1 MKKLFLVIAAILTLT
16 VAGAIPANV
25 LFRATPDDDV
35 ANPAHD
41 SAEGDTVIITP
52 DSLLHRASDNFKKI
66 TFMKFDGVED
76 DSIFPQVMTAYHDVL
91 EAIAVQQPQSRG
103 WNQCKEMLREIDRD
117 LFRGAFYYSSKNDGP
132 RLTEYA
138 QAYLDVQLMDEFK
151 DEVWKNDP
159 AMQPVLAY
167 IAASGAYNAQDF
179 ERAIKYFKAYFAT
192 GDTSKRE
199 LVYTFMGQACL
210 NSGNYDLGISTLKTG
225 LPFYPDNKQLPLIGM
240 QLCIDGGRAESL
252 QEFLTAA
259 LKADPTSEQL
269 LNVQGQLWEDA
280 GNYGEALT
288 LYNQLDEAN
297 PGKLSNAKHIGLCY
311 FNIAVGHFNDA
322 VMEKDEKASKRSRR
336 QAKSYFGAA
345 AQKLE
350 EVVASD
356 PMSEKY
362 LKALGVSYLC
372 LEQKDDYMR
381 INERLTALGVDP
393 VAEVFMPSS
402 VSYSDNG
409 GRNFDYN
416 SGDLARVDVPLFS
429 EYGAEYVVDRLKKWS
444 AKGEF
449 EPMDEYQRRVNDKSI
464 QSEYQRLLSE
474 AGKNY
479 LDEYGNKLRLT
490 DIKLAPYDATNET
503 FMVET
508 SYGPVYLHVPLKDRE
523 AEQFKQTFS
532 NVTFRNPTYF
542 IDDNSVKIASITF
555 VTPTGKTYA
564 YDNSR
569 AASYAGVPDIN
580 IDFAS
585 ILAPLKSDAPAAQQ
599 SGTVTITKKS
609 DVDENI
615 PLAKKVNRNTLA
627 LVIANEDY
635 NKAVKVPA
643 AINDGSTFA
652 EYCRKTLGLPAE
664 NVNLVINASLGNLFS
679 AITDLKRK
687 VDVLGGEADVIVYYA
702 GHGMP
707 DEATMDAYLM
717 PVDADPRLPETCYG
731 MNRLYKE
738 LGDLDAKS
746 VMVFIDACF
755 SGAERSG
762 KMLADARAVAV
773 KPKQAAPKGN
783 MFVFSAT
790 SDKETALPYAE
801 KNHGM
806 FTYFVLHKL
815 QSSKGDVTLKDLSD
829 YVIGEVKNRST
840 FINNKPQTPTV
851 TTSGRMTDLWKSK
864 KMNQ

>member
-1 MKKLFLVIAAILTLT
+1 MKKLFLVISAILTLT
-16 VAGAIPANV
+16 VAGAFPATA
-25 LFRATPDDDV
+25 LLRDADDDIV
-35 ANPAHD
+35 STPAD
-41 SAEGDTVIITP
+41 SVGVDTVVITP

-76 DSIFPQVMTAYHDVL
+76 DSIFPQVMTAYNDVL
-91 EAIAVQQPQSRG
+91 EAIALQEPHSRG

-117 LFRGAFYYSSKNDGP
+117 LFRGAFFYSNKSDSK

-138 QAYLDVQLMDEFK
+138 QAYLDIQLMDEFK
-151 DEVWKNDP
+151 DEVWKTDP
-159 AMQPVLAY
+159 SMQPILAY
-167 IAASGAYNAQDF
+167 IAASGAYNIQDF

-210 NSGNYDLGISTLKTG
+210 NSGNYDLGISTLKNG
-225 LPFYPDNKQLPLIGM
+225 LPFYPENKQLPLIGM

-280 GNYGEALT
+280 GDYSQALS

-311 FNIAVGHFNDA
+311 FNIAVSHFNDA
-322 VMEKDEKASKRSRR
+322 VMEKDEKASKKSRR
-336 QAKSYFGAA
+336 QAKSYFAAA

-356 PMSEKY
+356 PMAEKY

-393 VAEVFMPSS
+393 VAEVFMPTS

-409 GRNFDYN
+409 SRNFGYN
-416 SGDLARVDVPLFS
+416 SGELARVEVPLFS
-429 EYGAEYVVDRLKKWS
+429 EYGAEYVGERLKKWS
-444 AKGEF
+444 EKGEF
-449 EPMDEYQRRVNDKSI
+449 EPMDAYRTRVNDASI
-464 QSEYQRLLSE
+464 KAEYQRLLSE
-474 AGKNY
+474 AGQNY
-479 LDEYGNKLRLT
+479 LNEYANKLRLT

-503 FMVET
+503 FMIET
-508 SYGPVYLHVPLKDRE
+508 SYGPIYLNVPLKDRE

-555 VTPTGKTYA
+555 VTPTGKSYS

-569 AASYAGVPDIN
+569 AANYSGTPDID
-580 IDFAS
+580 IDFAT
-585 ILAPLKSDAPAAQQ
+585 ILASNKPASSSSSQ
-599 SGTVTITKKS
+599 SGEKVTITKKS
-609 DVDENI
+609 DVDLNI
-615 PLAKKVNRNTLA
+615 PVSKKINRNTLA

-635 NKAVKVPA
+635 NKAVNVQS
-643 AINDGSTFA
+643 AINDGTTFA
-652 EYCRKTLGLPAE
+652 EYCRKTLGLPTE
-664 NVNLVINASLGNLFS
+664 NVNLVLNASLGNLFS

-687 VDVLGGEADVIVYYA
+687 VDVLGGDADVIVYYA

-738 LGDLDAKS
+738 LGDLNAKS

-755 SGAERSG
+755 SGSERSG

-773 KPKQAAPKGN
+773 KPKQATPKGN

-790 SDKETALPYAE
+790 SDKETALPYVE

-806 FTYFVLHKL
+806 FTYFLLHKL
-815 QSSKGDVTLKDLSD
+815 QSSKGEVTLKDLSD
-829 YVIGEVKNRST
+829 YVISEVKKNST

-851 TTSGRMTDLWKSK
+851 NTSGTMTDLWKSK